1 MSEKGISWDLSEI
14 FPGPT
19 DFAVRKAMDDM
30 DSIAENFSNKYRG
43 KIKVLPAEHLL
54 KCIKEFEVCRV
65 KLEEIVLYAM
75 LSFAANMT
83 LPETQT
89 LYDKAN
95 TMKAKVEKI
104 LAFFEL
110 ELGNL
115 VYKIPETIQEPALK
129 NYEHFLEK
137 VHRQVPHQLTEA
149 EEKIIIEKDQY
160 GVSAWEQ
167 LQNKWL
173 GTRTFEVQVEGKKKD
188 FSFTEAYGLFTHPDR
203 ATRES
208 VNRSIHG
215 LLEKDSEIF
224 SSALRNICNDWWNL
238 CERRKYTS
246 SMHASL
252 ITNDIDE
259 KTINSLLKNVED
271 HTDLYQRYLK
281 LKAKL
286 LGLPKLG
293 CHDVVAPLPDA
304 SNAKFTYEKAKTLV
318 IEAYNRFDPE
328 FATAAKE
335 VIDKHHIDSAP
346 RFGKQAGA
354 FCASWTN
361 GKSSFIFQS
370 FNGTLSDINTF
381 VHEIGHAIH
390 DCYIYKNQTILNGS
404 DKYFPAIVA
413 ETASIFG
420 ELLLTDLLLSKAQSD
435 KEKREVLCRVL
446 DAAGNVIFKVT
457 ARCWFEKDL
466 YDAIKQGEF
475 LDYETISKH
484 WVTHRNKI
492 FGDSVDWFDEMRSEW
507 ARVPHHYMAN
517 YRFYNYPYVYA
528 QLFVYA
534 LYQKYLQEGKQ
545 FAPKL
550 KKILSAGCR
559 ISPAEIGKIIDL
571 DITSPDFWRLG
582 MKQYQRFLEQL
593 EKITK

>member
-1 MSEKGISWDLSEI
+1 MSWDLSEI
-14 FPGPT
+14 FPSPT
-19 DFAVRKAMDDM
+19 DSAVQEAMDDM
-30 DSIAENFSNKYRG
+30 NSLAENFSNKYRG
-43 KIKVLPAEHLL
+43 KIKDLPAEHLL
-54 KCIKEFEVCRV
+54 KCIEEFEVCHV

-83 LPETQT
+83 LLKMQA

-95 TMKAKVEKI
+95 TMKAQVEKM
-104 LAFFEL
+104 LALFEL
-110 ELGNL
+110 EVGNL
-115 VYKIPETIQEPALK
+115 VYKKPETIQEPALK
-129 NYEHFLEK
+129 NYKHFLEK
-137 VHRQVPHQLTEA
+137 VYRQVPHQLTEA

-173 GTRTFEVQVEGKKKD
+173 GTRTFEVQVEGKKKN

-215 LLEKDSEIF
+215 LLEKDGEIF

-246 SMHASL
+246 SMQASL

-259 KTINSLLKNVED
+259 ETINSLLKNVED

-318 IEAYNRFDPE
+318 IKAYNRFDPE
-328 FATAAKE
+328 FATAARE

-390 DCYIYKNQTILNGS
+390 DYYIYKNQTILNGS

-446 DAAGNVIFKVT
+446 DAASNVIFKVA

-466 YDAIKQGEF
+466 YDAIRQGEF

-484 WVTHRNKI
+484 WVTQRNKI
-492 FGDSVDWFDEMRSEW
+492 FGDSVDWFDEMKSEW

-528 QLFVYA
+528 QMFVYA

-550 KKILSAGCR
+550 KRILSAGCS

-571 DITSPDFWRLG
+571 DITSSDFWRLG